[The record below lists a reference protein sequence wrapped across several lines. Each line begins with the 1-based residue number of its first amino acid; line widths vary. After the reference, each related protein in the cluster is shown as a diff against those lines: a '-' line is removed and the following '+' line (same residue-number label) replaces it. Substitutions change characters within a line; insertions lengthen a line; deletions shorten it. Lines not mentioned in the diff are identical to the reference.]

1 MKNRILLFDIMKALC
16 VIEIV
21 AFWHMFDYTS
31 INADDVMFGGDLTSA
46 VLAAFTFSS
55 GFFLGKKQVDIGT
68 FYKTRLKRFM
78 LPLLVSLLVFCLF
91 GTISL
96 KTMLLSTIGLS
107 CFIPPMA
114 PTLWFFSMIILYY
127 LFTPFFLY
135 GIGSMNKTERV
146 MHILIRSFL
155 VYALFILLG
164 VDERIQHYFLFYT
177 LGMIADIEC
186 IRSIL
191 NVNVCYKMGGGNCLA
206 GMWLC
211 RCSRSYNRLLGN
223 FDIDFYIWIYRR
235 KS

>member
-55 GFFLGKKQVDIGT
+55 GFFLGKKQVDVGT

-78 LPLLVSLLVFCLF
+78 LPLLVSLLAFYLF
-91 GTISL
+91 GTISF
-96 KTMLLSTIGLS
+96 KTMLFSTIGLS

-127 LFTPFFLY
+127 LFTPLFLY
-135 GIGSMNKTERV
+135 GIGQMNKTERV
-146 MHILIRSFL
+146 VNILTRSFL
-155 VYALFILLG
+155 IYTIFVLLG
-164 VDERIQHYFLFYT
+164 VDERIQHYFLFYI
-177 LGMIADIEC
+177 LGMITNNEC
-186 IRSIL
+186 VKSIS
-191 NVNVCYKMGGGNCLA
+191 NVNGCYKMGG
-206 GMWLC
+206 
-211 RCSRSYNRLLGN
+211 
-223 FDIDFYIWIYRR
+223 
-235 KS
+235 